1 MALSYRA
8 GRRNFPVPR
17 TVSWLATLFISGFL
31 TLSAT
36 PADSASRTVACTAPR
51 DMTRLGTALTG
62 FRDRIA
68 AGQPVTVVALGSS
81 STSGAGAS
89 APQWGYPNRLAAE
102 FATLFPNAKVR
113 VLNKG
118 VGGETTRQMV
128 ARLDRDVLAHKPDL
142 VIWQAGTNELLRR
155 EKAADYVQV
164 LRDGIRKLK
173 AAGVDVILMD
183 AQYAPSV
190 IAQPRYA
197 DFVAGTSLIA
207 KEEGIGLFSRF
218 EIMQHWS
225 QAGGDKAP
233 RVLDP
238 DGLHMNDLGY
248 GCIAHLLATAVA
260 DALGSQVTR
269 SALEKR

>member
-1 MALSYRA
+1 M
-8 GRRNFPVPR
+8 P
-17 TVSWLATLFISGFL
+17 
-31 TLSAT
+31 
-36 PADSASRTVACTAPR
+36 
-51 DMTRLGTALTG
+51 RLGTTLTG
-62 FRDRIA
+62 LRDRVA
-68 AGQPVTVVALGSS
+68 AGQPVTVVAFGSS

-102 FATLFPNAKVR
+102 LATLFPNARVR

-155 EKAADYVQV
+155 EDTAQYVRV
-164 LRDGIRKLK
+164 LSDGIRRLK

-190 IAQPRYA
+190 IAQPRHA
-197 DFVAGTSLIA
+197 EFVAATRRVA
-207 KEEGIGLFSRF
+207 EEERVGLFSRF
-218 EIMQHWS
+218 AVMQYWS
-225 QAGGDKAP
+225 RAGGEKAP

-238 DGLHMNDLGY
+238 DGLHMNDLGC

-260 DALGSQVTR
+260 ETLGSQMTR
-269 SALEKR
+269 SDLSSQ